1 MTKAY
6 EPKRNIPAIM
16 AAILLC
22 LTVLSACLLSGL
34 YARFTAEDAENDE
47 ARVASFNIE
56 GSGFSQAINFN
67 MTMNPG
73 DVATK
78 SLTVTNKSE
87 VSVRYTVT
95 LVNTTKN
102 LPLCLHDSA
111 SLSYLNLD
119 SERSF
124 SYVLAPG
131 GTDALTYGFEF
142 LWPSDVNDGFVERS
156 GMLDNICVTVLAT
169 QID

>member
-6 EPKRNIPAIM
+6 EPKRNIPVIM

-22 LTVLSACLLSGL
+22 LTMLSACLLSGL
-34 YARFTAEDAENDE
+34 YARFTVEDEAGDE
-47 ARVASFNIE
+47 ARVAAFNIE
-56 GSGFSQAINFN
+56 GSGFSQSINFN
-67 MTMNPG
+67 MIVNPG
-73 DVATK
+73 DTVTK

-87 VSVRYTVT
+87 VNVRYTVT

-102 LPLCLHDSA
+102 LPLVLHDSE
-111 SLSYLNLD
+111 SLSYLSLD

-124 SYVLAPG
+124 SYVLLPNA
-131 GTDALTYGFEF
+131 TDALTYGFEF
-142 LWPSDVNDGFVERS
+142 LWPGDVNDGFVERS
-156 GMLDNICVTVLAT
+156 GMLDNIRVTITAT